1 MNSKLNQIIDLL
13 KSLTLLE
20 SLELINTIEKTFN
33 INISTFS
40 EPQNKQLSLNENSTI
55 EKIEEKNLFNITLIE
70 VPIDKKIPVL
80 KLVRTITGLGLK
92 ESKDIVDNIPK
103 ILKENITKDEVD
115 KIKTELET
123 LGAKVQIL

>member
-1 MNSKLNQIIDLL
+1 MNEKINQVIEIL
-13 KSLTLLE
+13 KTLTLLDVAQLVTE
-20 SLELINTIEKTFN
+20 IKQIFN
-33 INISTFS
+33 INLDNIIDTNNSKNLNEDT
-40 EPQNKQLSLNENSTI
+40 SLNELKN
-55 EKIEEKNLFNITLIE
+55 EKTSFSISLIE
-70 VPIDKKIPVL
+70 IPLDKKIAVL